1 MTRTLFA
8 LPLFALA
15 LCAQTPGVRT
25 IGSPTT
31 IDQPGSYILTN
42 SPFTS
47 SSTGAGITI
56 TASDVTLD
64 LNGQTITGLGN
75 GSHAGLRI
83 LNAQNVSV
91 KNGYVTGT
99 LIGVMVNN
107 SANVRIEGL
116 SIRGFGLAFSAPPP
130 EIGILINQ
138 SRNVVAVNNAIFN
151 VGLGMFVRG
160 SRSFGNR
167 LQNNTI
173 TAMANG
179 VLGIC
184 YNPADGDPQGP
195 NGDLITGNLIR
206 GFPTSIQ
213 INGRSDYN
221 VIDANTLI
229 YTVAGLENPNPSNIA
244 QGNRMA
250 QIQ

>member
-31 IDQPGSYILTN
+31 IDQSGSYILTN
-42 SPFTS
+42 SLFTS
-47 SSTGAGITI
+47 SSNGAGIVI

-64 LNGQTITGLGN
+64 LNGQTITGPGN
-75 GSHAGLRI
+75 GSHAGVRI

-91 KNGYVTGT
+91 RNGNITGA
-99 LIGVMVNN
+99 LMGVMVDN
-107 SANVRIEGL
+107 SSNVQLEGL
-116 SIRGFGLAFSAPPP
+116 KIRGFGLAVSAPPP

-138 SRNVVAVNNAIFN
+138 ARNVTVRNNSVFN
-151 VGLGMFVRG
+151 VGLGLFVRG
-160 SRSFGNR
+160 GRSFGNR
-167 LQNNTI
+167 LENNTI

-179 VLGIC
+179 VFGIC

-195 NGDLITGNLIR
+195 KGDFISGNLIR

-213 INGRSDYN
+213 ISGRSDYN
-221 VIDANTLI
+221 VIDGNILI
-229 YTVAGLENPNPSNIA
+229 FRTAGLESTNPTNIS
-244 QGNRMA
+244 QGNRTT

>member
-107 SANVRIEGL
+107 SANVRI
-116 SIRGFGLAFSAPPP
+116 
-130 EIGILINQ
+130 
-138 SRNVVAVNNAIFN
+138 
-151 VGLGMFVRG
+151 
-160 SRSFGNR
+160 
-167 LQNNTI
+167 
-173 TAMANG
+173 
-179 VLGIC
+179 
-184 YNPADGDPQGP
+184 
-195 NGDLITGNLIR
+195 
-206 GFPTSIQ
+206 
-213 INGRSDYN
+213 
-221 VIDANTLI
+221 
-229 YTVAGLENPNPSNIA
+229 
-244 QGNRMA
+244 
-250 QIQ
+250 